1 MVKKSETTKKTT
13 KNTSVKKEVKVK
25 NSPADIIANEL
36 VVEASIDATIE
47 KPKKEAPKAKEV
59 SSKVT
64 VLNTSYNEILLNTGK
79 AELSVRIAP
88 KEIKTI
94 DRDLYRELM
103 KNQVIRNWFDKGILA
118 TKKDADEVSVHE
130 AKVPEKL
137 KNPVERT
144 DSVSTVSASVTKF
157 EKDGTVNIQL

>member
-13 KNTSVKKEVKVK
+13 TKTLVKKGVEVK

-36 VVEASIDATIE
+36 VAEASIDATIE
-47 KPKKEAPKAKEV
+47 KPKKEAPKAKEF

-64 VLNTSYNEILLNTGK
+64 VLNTSYNEILLNPGK

-130 AKVPEKL
+130 AKVPENL